1 MRNLH
6 KQLFS
11 VLMSLLLVFS
21 IILPG
26 VQAAEIENNDEVL
39 EAGNAVEG
47 QGDQSPEDGL
57 LPSEETA
64 DEQTEQTV
72 VEEGKG
78 EQSPLPKQTIP
89 VKVRIESYDK
99 TILPPTEIDVA
110 PYDITHAV
118 GDNGIGNWYVENDEI
133 LAIHAIIKALEDN
146 GFDVSDKQN
155 FEFGEGN
162 FITNINGLEMNS
174 VNPYYDGWMY
184 FVNNEFAPVGVGE
197 FELEANDEVT
207 LFFTTDYGAVS
218 YSWYDQSTLEVAANE
233 DFTLKLQSV
242 GTVDNAVILVNDQPL
257 LVNGEEVRTDAQ
269 GAAKLRFTEPGE
281 YHLSAKR
288 MDGEFSNITRPY
300 SKVVVHPGSEPTPEP
315 GIELTSE
322 PDQNTGTES
331 ETKLVVNPASDE
343 SKVDKV
349 LGNLFEFYRNSR
361 NNKDFFPG
369 VIPELSW
376 TEIVG
381 LQAAGFGDV
390 PAKLPNWIE
399 TDPGL
404 KPDERDTLHIR
415 YIFAML
421 ALGKDPS
428 KAWTAERN
436 LFAELAAQQNPDT
449 GAIGAVNKHMW
460 AMHALDT
467 GEKLGYN
474 VGNWNAE
481 AKSKALKYLLGQEKQ
496 GGGFAFSGSTA
507 DPDMTGMAL
516 LTLVNYQDDSAAAA
530 AIERSKQVLRQK
542 QLDTAGWGSF
552 GSENSN
558 SIATAISGLVAIGED
573 PLSENW
579 KKGDLTPLD
588 ALQRFQLENGAF
600 TYTLGKYAS
609 TNMMATEQSLIA
621 LQEIKTGKSAWHQFA
636 PVNTPAP
643 EPEKPAEPDPET
655 PEEPIGI
662 GSDEKEYTL
671 PQYAND
677 NVKKPIILQLQD
689 TTLPKITAERAGAR
703 LEIPGGTKIT
713 SSNWNRLLQVPTK
726 KTTAPEERNK
736 ITQALQGSHL
746 NGVTAHIKVGGD
758 ESITFDRHVTLRF
771 AGLGNQEAGFI
782 DASGKFTLLPK
793 ENNSSYEAYAYKDQN
808 DLVIKTKHFTDFL
821 VFDTTREAPVDP
833 GTPENPTN
841 PAPPASPSTKT
852 ILFSVEKRTMGQGDI
867 IAPTRVDI
875 QDGDTA
881 YTVLRR
887 VASEQGI
894 SIDATGVGPTVYVKS
909 IDGLGEFDGG
919 PKSGWM
925 YSVNGEFPQFSAGI
939 YELADGDNLRWQ
951 YTKNLGEDLGN
962 VWDPNEKPS
971 EPEKPGDSQKPGDN
985 GKPGDSLK
993 PGGNNPIPPVS
1004 TEVAVKLE
1012 TAIKDIQ
1019 QKLLRDGVQSEWEA
1033 IGLYKSGITV
1043 PSSYL
1048 EKFRETLNDQVI
1060 SKSGKG
1066 RMKITDVERL
1076 VMAANVLGIH
1086 PTNADSK
1093 GFNLLEKIYNSEL
1106 RTTGEDSLTFQ
1117 GNNGVI
1123 FALIALDSKNHD
1135 VPENA
1140 KWNRDKLVKEL
1151 LKTQKSDGSWSL
1163 EATTK
1168 GPTSIDIT
1176 AMALTALAPYN
1187 NQQAVSQAIDK
1198 AVQYLSNAQGTSGGF
1213 QEAFVGGI
1221 SSEATS
1227 QVIIGLT
1234 ANGIDPRSQ
1243 AFTKNNTNLIDH
1255 LLRFK
1260 ANDGGFK
1267 HLIID
1272 QSSNGIATEQAL
1284 QALVAFD
1291 LYVNGKGALYS
1302 FTENGVKPNPTP
1314 TPEPTPTPSQFKDT
1328 VGHWAA
1334 DYIQQAVEQ
1343 GLVKGYADGTFKPN
1357 QSLTRAQAVSILVRA
1372 LELETDKK
1380 NPFTDTQNYAKET
1393 QSEIAAAYHHGLIKL
1408 QDGKF
1413 RPSEKVTRAQMAL
1426 LFYRA
1431 YEIQNGNKYK
1441 GQANA
1446 PFADMKNYDAEAK
1459 EAVNMLYALQMAS
1472 GENGKY
1478 MPGASTTRAQATKM
1492 LMEFLNTK

>member
-1 MRNLH
+1 
-6 KQLFS
+6 
-11 VLMSLLLVFS
+11 MSLLLVFS
-21 IILPG
+21 LILPG

-39 EAGNAVEG
+39 ENANTVEG
-47 QGDQSPEDGL
+47 QGDQSLEADA
-57 LPSEETA
+57 LPSEEIT
-64 DEQTEQTV
+64 DEQTDQTI
-72 VEEGKG
+72 VEEEKG
-78 EQSPLPKQTIP
+78 EQSTLPKQTIP

-118 GDNGIGNWYVENDEI
+118 GDNGIGNWYVENDET
-133 LAIHAIIKALEDN
+133 LAIHAIIKALEDS

-155 FEFGEGN
+155 FEFGQGN

-184 FVNNEFAPVGVGE
+184 FVNNEYAPVGVGE
-197 FELEANDEVT
+197 FELAANDEVT
-207 LFFTTDYGAVS
+207 LFFTTDYGAVK
-218 YSWYDQSTLEVAANE
+218 YSWFNQSTLEVVANE
-233 DFTLKLQSV
+233 DFTLKLESV

-257 LVNGEEVRTDAQ
+257 LVNGEEVRTDEQ
-269 GAAKLRFTEPGE
+269 GVAKLRFTEPGE

-288 MDGEFSNITRPY
+288 MDGKFSNITRPY
-300 SKVVVHPGSEPTPEP
+300 SNVVVHPVSEPTPLH

-322 PDQNTGTES
+322 SGQNTGTEPEKKPDVS
-331 ETKLVVNPASDE
+331 TSPDE
-343 SKVDKV
+343 SKVDTV
-349 LGNLFEFYRNSR
+349 LGNLLEFYRTGR
-361 NNKDFFPG
+361 NNKDFFKWG
-369 VIPELSW
+369 IPEISW

-381 LQAAGFGDV
+381 LQAADFGDA
-390 PAKLPNWIE
+390 PGKLPDWIE
-399 TDPGL
+399 SDPGL

-421 ALGKDPS
+421 AMGKDPS
-428 KAWTAERN
+428 KAWDAKRN

-467 GEKLGYN
+467 GEKLGYD
-474 VGNWNAE
+474 VGTWNAE
-481 AKSKALKYLLGQEKQ
+481 AKSKALQFLLSQEKQ
-496 GGGFAFSGSTA
+496 GGGFAFSGNTA

-516 LTLVNYQDDSAAAA
+516 LTLVNYQNDSAAVA
-530 AIERSKQVLRQK
+530 AIERSKQVLRQI

-558 SIATAISGLVAIGED
+558 SIATVISGLVALGED
-573 PLSENW
+573 PLSDNW

-609 TNMMATEQSLIA
+609 LNMMATEQSLIA
-621 LQEIKTGKSAWHQFA
+621 LQEIKTGKSAWHQFV

-643 EPEKPAEPDPET
+643 EPEKPADPDIEASFDVKDLT
-655 PEEPIGI
+655 EF
-662 GSDEKEYTL
+662 TL
-671 PQYAND
+671 PQREND
-677 NVKKPIILQLQD
+677 NVKKPIILE
-689 TTLPKITAERAGAR
+689 TKINTLPKITAERAGAK
-703 LEIPGGTKIT
+703 LEIPGGTEIT
-713 SSNWNRLLQVPTK
+713 SSDWNQQLQVPTK
-726 KTTAPEERNK
+726 KDTTLEERNK
-736 ITQALQGSHL
+736 IAQALQGSLL
-746 NGVTAHIKVGGD
+746 NGVSAHIKVGGD

-771 AGLGNQEAGFI
+771 AGLGDKEAGFI

-793 ENNSSYEAYAYKDQN
+793 VNNSSYNAYAYKEQN

-821 VFDTTREAPVDP
+821 VFDTIREAPVDP
-833 GTPENPTN
+833 ETPENPTN
-841 PAPPASPSTKT
+841 PTLPVTPSTKT

-867 IAPTRVDI
+867 IAPSRVNI

-881 YTVLRR
+881 YTVLLR

-894 SIDATGVGPTVYVKS
+894 AIDATGVGPTVYVKA

-925 YSVNGEFPQFSAGI
+925 YSVNGEFPQYSAGI
-939 YELADGDNLRWQ
+939 YELTDGDNLRWQ

-962 VWDPNEKPS
+962 VWNPNDNPNEL
-971 EPEKPGDSQKPGDN
+971 EKPGNSQKPGDT
-985 GKPGDSLK
+985 GKPGDSVK
-993 PGGNNPIPPVS
+993 PGETNPIPPVS
-1004 TEVAVKLE
+1004 TEVAVKID
-1012 TAIKDIQ
+1012 TAIKEIQ

-1033 IGLYKSGITV
+1033 IGLYKSGLQV

-1048 EKFRETLNDQVI
+1048 EKFRETLNEQVI
-1060 SKSGKG
+1060 GKSGKG

-1076 VMAANVLGIH
+1076 VMAANVLGID
-1086 PTNADSK
+1086 PANADGK

-1123 FALIALDSKNHD
+1123 FALIALDSKNYI

-1140 KWNRDKLVKEL
+1140 KWNRDKLIKEL
-1151 LKTQKSDGSWSL
+1151 LKTQKTDGSWSL

-1168 GPTSIDIT
+1168 GSTSIDIT

-1187 NQQAVSQAIDK
+1187 NQLEVRQAIDK
-1198 AVQYLSNAQGTSGGF
+1198 AVQYLSNAQGSSGGF
-1213 QEAFVGGI
+1213 QESFVGGI
-1221 SSEATS
+1221 SSEATA

-1243 AFTKNNTNLIDH
+1243 AFTKNNMNLIDH

-1260 ANDGGFK
+1260 SSDGGFK
-1267 HLIID
+1267 HLNDD

-1291 LYVNGKGALYS
+1291 LYVNGKGSLYN
-1302 FTENGVKPNPTP
+1302 FTENGVKPDPTP

-1334 DYIQQAVEQ
+1334 NYIQQAVER
-1343 GLVKGYADGTFKPN
+1343 GLVKGYEDGSFKPN

-1380 NPFTDTQNYAKET
+1380 NPFTDTKNYAKET

-1413 RPSEKVTRAQMAL
+1413 NPSEKVTRSQMAL

-1431 YEIQNGNKYK
+1431 YEIQHGNKYK

-1459 EAVNMLYALQMAS
+1459 EAVDMLYALQMAS

-1492 LMEFLNTK
+1492 LIEYLNTK